1 LLISRRNSTLFL
13 EPYAKGALLGK
24 GIARL
29 LAQIPIQ
36 FGTEEENKVD
46 DEPNDGE
53 KIVVLEEHTC
63 IKNTAEKVA
72 ASYDATSHGRG
83 HSGIIECI

>member
-13 EPYAKGALLGK
+13 KPYAKGALLGK

-53 KIVVLEEHTC
+53 KIVVPEEHTC

-83 HSGIIECI
+83 HSGIIECL